1 MNILSIKDIP
11 APQQFDQLYNRLVNT
26 SDIED
31 VHKRYVMMINK
42 KKELKIPLTTDELN
56 FLNKLEQK

>member
-1 MNILSIKDIP
+1 MSTLNIKDAP
-11 APQQFDQLYNRLVNT
+11 APQQFDRLYDRLVNT

-31 VHKRYVMMINK
+31 VHKRYIMMIGK
-42 KKELKIPLTTDELN
+42 KKELKIPLTTDEIN